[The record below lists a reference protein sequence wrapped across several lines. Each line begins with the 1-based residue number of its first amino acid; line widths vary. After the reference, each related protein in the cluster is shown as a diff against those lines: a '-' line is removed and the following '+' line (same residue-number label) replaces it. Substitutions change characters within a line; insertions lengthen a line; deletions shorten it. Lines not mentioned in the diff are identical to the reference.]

1 MSKNHFLNKS
11 RNWFTSR
18 NWVANEFQEQA
29 WIKYYDGFS
38 GIVNAPT
45 GSGKTYALLLP
56 IIIEYLECIKVDSS
70 ISGLQCIWITPIKA
84 LAKEIKIASDR
95 AANGLKCNWSCGIR
109 TGDTSPSVR
118 EKQWENAP
126 HLLITTPESLH
137 VLMSKKKYSK
147 YFKHVKSIVVDEWHE
162 LVGSKRGVQT
172 ELFISRIKH
181 ITFNLKIWGIS
192 ATIGNMSDALE
203 VLLGLPLPV
212 KSTLVRSNI
221 KKEIEVKTLMPDV
234 IEKFPW
240 AGHLGLSMTDSVL
253 NIIKNYKTTLI
264 FTNTRAQSEI
274 WYQRLLDCDEEL
286 AGQIAMHHGSI
297 SRDVREWV
305 EDALYIGNLKAV
317 VCTSSLDLGVDFR
330 PVEAI
335 VQIGSPKG
343 ISRFLQRAGRSG
355 HVPGAK
361 SRIYFLPTN
370 SLELLEAASLIDA
383 IKDNIMESR
392 LPYIRSFDVL
402 IQYLLTLAVSDGFRE
417 KEILREVRGTYSYSS
432 ITDEEWAE
440 VLEFLL
446 YGSESLKAYDE
457 YRKVG
462 IDKSGV
468 YRAINKSI
476 ILRHKMSIGTITS
489 TAMMTVKYQRGKSL
503 GNIEEFFISM
513 LGPGDVFWFAGRALE
528 IIKIKDMEVYVA
540 NSKRKNA
547 RIASYLGGRMP
558 LSTEMSKIVREKLYD
573 YKKGVIESVE
583 MKKIVPLLETQ
594 EQRSSIPSNDELLI
608 EYFKSKDGYHLLIYP
623 FEGRS
628 VHEGMSALLAKRI
641 SMIQPVSFSLAM
653 NDYGFELLSDQEIDV
668 ESILT
673 HELFSINDLSADI
686 QSSINSVEMAKRRF
700 RDIARI
706 SGLVFQGFPGRKKK
720 EKHLQSSTQLLFDV
734 FQEYDPD
741 NILFMQTYEEVMTFQ
756 LEESRMRE
764 ALERIQGQKI
774 IINRPIHYTPFA
786 FPLMVDRL
794 REKLSSEKLKH
805 KIDKM
810 KLEIIK

>member
-221 KKEIEVKTLMPDV
+221 KKEIEV
-234 IEKFPW
+234 
-240 AGHLGLSMTDSVL
+240 S
-253 NIIKNYKTTLI
+253 
-264 FTNTRAQSEI
+264 
-274 WYQRLLDCDEEL
+274 
-286 AGQIAMHHGSI
+286 
-297 SRDVREWV
+297 
-305 EDALYIGNLKAV
+305 
-317 VCTSSLDLGVDFR
+317 TSSLDLGVDFR

-720 EKHLQSSTQLLFDV
+720 EKHLQSSTHF
-734 FQEYDPD
+734 
-741 NILFMQTYEEVMTFQ
+741 
-756 LEESRMRE
+756 S
-764 ALERIQGQKI
+764 
-774 IINRPIHYTPFA
+774 
-786 FPLMVDRL
+786 
-794 REKLSSEKLKH
+794 
-805 KIDKM
+805 
-810 KLEIIK
+810 